1 MLLSILRVST
11 LIIISSLT
19 YVNAQSTTL
28 PPIPIPT
35 PPGPYASRLEIK
47 VMVDTTYPD
56 PYNSTQKYNRLVV
69 SILTPIPK
77 SQCSQICEAKYMP
90 ATLAAFADETLGT
103 PGIFER
109 FRLSGVCCSASPNH
123 DEQDSHDTSPLII
136 FTPGFKESRLDFST
150 VAQYLSSYG
159 YKVILVD
166 QPGEANVVEF
176 PDGEVVRSVFGLNPT
191 VADEAFALNVRVQD
205 TLFIIDEYTKG
216 KEILEQR

>member
-1 MLLSILRVST
+1 
-11 LIIISSLT
+11 
-19 YVNAQSTTL
+19 
-28 PPIPIPT
+28 
-35 PPGPYASRLEIK
+35 
-47 VMVDTTYPD
+47 
-56 PYNSTQKYNRLVV
+56 
-69 SILTPIPK
+69 
-77 SQCSQICEAKYMP
+77 MP
-90 ATLAAFADETLGT
+90 ATLAAFADATLGT

-109 FRLSGVCCSASPNH
+109 FRLSDVCCNSSPSH
-123 DEQDSHDTSPLII
+123 EQDSHDTSPLII

-191 VADEAFALNVRVQD
+191 VADKAFALNVRAQD
-205 TLFIIDEYTKG
+205 VLFIIDEYPKG